1 MYVMIKKKNNSF
13 KQAFPFIEA
22 VIQEHMLDRKTE
34 EEDEILDID
43 FLNIQE
49 KPYKCHFEEQENSSD
64 GKLSFAK
71 KKIRILFLE
80 INELRVHF
88 MSNPI
93 YLDLK

>member
-1 MYVMIKKKNNSF
+1 MIQPTPHVYINHCKSILYVCYDKKKNNSF

-43 FLNIQE
+43 FLNVQE
-49 KPYKCHFEEQENSSD
+49 KPDKCHFEEQENSSD

-71 KKIRILFLE
+71 KKIRIF
-80 INELRVHF
+80 F
-88 MSNPI
+88 W
-93 YLDLK
+93 K